1 MPMLKRKCY
10 VDFVLLHQYFK
21 NIRLPSPQL
30 FKTGYYLQLCLSLK
44 TPLLIIMQ
52 EKHRIELRLR
62 KIHLHY
68 VVRNCRCFE
77 KLFLLN
83 QIVNFSHCSA
93 IFQVHCFHLMLNI
106 LYIFLNDFKN
116 TPKASEQ
123 TDLVLN
129 YVLSGNLTVIVL
141 DYWISCC
148 GRHAATL
155 VLCRCDWPSI
165 RHGVTREQRRK
176 LESKILTVQRVLM
189 TYCVCILATC
199 TIITLEIKLLGL
211 L

>member
-1 MPMLKRKCY
+1 
-10 VDFVLLHQYFK
+10 
-21 NIRLPSPQL
+21 
-30 FKTGYYLQLCLSLK
+30 
-44 TPLLIIMQ
+44 MQ

-62 KIHLHY
+62 KIRLHY

-77 KLFLLN
+77 KQFLLN

-123 TDLVLN
+123 TNLVIN
-129 YVLSGNLTVIVL
+129 YVLSGNLTVLVL
-141 DYWISCC
+141 DNWLLAVVDMLLHQCC
-148 GRHAATL
+148 AGVVGHPPHR
-155 VLCRCDWPSI
+155 
-165 RHGVTREQRRK
+165 GVTWEQCHK
-176 LESKILTVQRVLM
+176 LEPKILTVQRVLM

-199 TIITLEIKLLGL
+199 TIITLKIKLLGL